1 MFALSCAVVMY
12 FLSSTKSFD
21 NYSFLGNLKYSIES
35 TIFENPIDSTKEI
48 LDKINQ
54 FNNSYNSVSGGN
66 LWEIVSN
73 ISSNIVN
80 FFNIIISY
88 ISIPFEFLKDIAVD
102 ILAIFQVIFRFV
114 RI

>member
-1 MFALSCAVVMY
+1 MVRICALP
-12 FLSSTKSFD
+12 FNKSME

-35 TIFENPIDSTKEI
+35 TTFENPIDSTKEI
-48 LDKINQ
+48 LDKINR
-54 FNNSYNSVSGGN
+54 FNNSFNFASGGN

-80 FFNIIISY
+80 FFNIIICY
-88 ISIPFEFLKDIAVD
+88 ISIPFEFIKDIAVD